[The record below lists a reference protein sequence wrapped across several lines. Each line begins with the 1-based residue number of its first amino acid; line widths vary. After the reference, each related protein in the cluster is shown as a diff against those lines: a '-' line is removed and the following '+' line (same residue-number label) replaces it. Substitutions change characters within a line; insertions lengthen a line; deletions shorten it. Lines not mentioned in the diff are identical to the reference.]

1 MAIRKAKRLKAK
13 KRRRVM
19 LVQETGYKRK
29 FVSIKKL
36 NQKLIKIESEMIIL
50 DNTRSKL
57 LKNIKKIQSKMM
69 LLDNTRSK
77 LLKNIQKLV

>member
-36 NQKLIKIESEMIIL
+36 NQKLIKI
-50 DNTRSKL
+50 
-57 LKNIKKIQSKMM
+57 QSKMI